1 MTKIKSCPFCGS
13 EKVKAQHGV
22 GMVMILCYKC
32 GATVS
37 FYEKER
43 KEQAI
48 EAWNSLSAEEKQVR
62 LAIKKFETDI
72 KWRKKH
78 YLQK

>member
-1 MTKIKSCPFCGS
+1 MSELKPCPFCGS
-13 EKVKAQHGV
+13 EKVKARH

-43 KEQAI
+43 KEQTV
-48 EAWNSLSAEEKQVR
+48 EAWNRRAGEK
-62 LAIKKFETDI
+62 K
-72 KWRKKH
+72 
-78 YLQK
+78 